1 MGRGGEGAGCRE
13 TGEKRREGGTLV
25 CIFKLC
31 RAALNRMNS
40 NDNITC
46 FELRKT
52 HNTSTWSKNG
62 SSLRTTAEK
71 LTFSGSDELQRAP
84 LWRLFNNLAPGVNW
98 YMPLVPLR

>member
-46 FELRKT
+46 LELRKT
-52 HNTSTWSKNG
+52 HSQTHRLGQKTAVPFGRRPKN
-62 SSLRTTAEK
+62 
-71 LTFSGSDELQRAP
+71 
-84 LWRLFNNLAPGVNW
+84 
-98 YMPLVPLR
+98 